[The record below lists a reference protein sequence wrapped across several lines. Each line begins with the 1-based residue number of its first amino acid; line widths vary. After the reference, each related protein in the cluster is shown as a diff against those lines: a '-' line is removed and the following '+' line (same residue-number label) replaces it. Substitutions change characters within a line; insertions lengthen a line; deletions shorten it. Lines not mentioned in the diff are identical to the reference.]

1 MFKKVSSTMKT
12 TRFSSILLIVVIVA
26 SLLAA
31 CTTTPQASVD
41 ESAPNAPAEAEVV
54 AAEDSSEPVVTG
66 SVVDLQVWSFIE
78 QHLAFFQKMAVTWN
92 AEHPDEQINIV
103 PSYVP
108 WAQIHDNLLTAM
120 QAGAGVPDIAD
131 VELGR
136 WPVFMRGEVQFLDL
150 TKYIEPY
157 KADLVTNR
165 LDIYSKDGH
174 IYGAPSHLGGT
185 VMYYN
190 TGLLDPAGID
200 YTTIKTWDDFENAM
214 RAYKE
219 NTGNYM
225 TYCEYYGAYQ
235 FTILLGQLGQ
245 DLIDDQG
252 MPQLNTPEALKVV
265 KRIRNWV
272 DEDIC
277 GMIPTGNADTP
288 EGKAAVYN
296 GEVAALAYPLWY
308 MSRFTDEMPDFT
320 GQIAIAPLPVWDE
333 NSYKSMGLG
342 GTGTTV
348 YKNGPYAD
356 LAARFVTWAKL
367 SEEGSAI
374 LWTDIGFDPVNKKV
388 AQNLEVTKDPG
399 NKFLN
404 YFQTNPFDVLA
415 QVQDKMFT
423 IKTMQNSAMINDY
436 LSANT
441 WTRILVDLEDPAT
454 VMEETQNELM
464 SQCEPPQ

>member
-1 MFKKVSSTMKT
+1 MKQT
-12 TRFSSILLIVVIVA
+12 KFSSLLLIVGLMLSI
-26 SLLAA
+26 LAGCA
-31 CTTTPQASVD
+31 APQPKAEEPAANPPTEAV
-41 ESAPNAPAEAEVV
+41 PAEDTSAQ
-54 AAEDSSEPVVTG
+54 AATEEAATG
-66 SVVDLQVWSFIE
+66 SITDLQVWSFID
-78 QHLAFFQKMAVTWN
+78 QHLTFFQKMAVTWN
-92 AEHPDEQINIV
+92 EEHPDEQINIV

-120 QAGAGVPDIAD
+120 QAGQGVPDIAD

-150 TKYIEPY
+150 TEYVEPY

-165 LDIYSKDGH
+165 LDIYSQDGH
-174 IYGAPSHLGGT
+174 VYGAPSHLGAT

-190 TGLLDPAGID
+190 TGLLEPAGID
-200 YTTIKTWDDFENAM
+200 YNDIVTWDDFENAL
-214 RAYKE
+214 RTYKE
-219 NTGNYM
+219 KTGNYM

-252 MPQLNTPEALKVV
+252 MPQLNTPDALKVV
-265 KRIRNWV
+265 GRIRNWV

-308 MSRFTDEMPDFT
+308 MSRFTDEMPDLA

-348 YKNGPYAD
+348 YNNGPHAD

-399 NKFLN
+399 NKFLA

-423 IKTMQNSAMINDY
+423 IKTMQNSATINDY

-464 SQCEPPQ
+464 SQSEPSQ